1 MDKVIT
7 PKHTNI
13 LFCAIGAT
21 VLALIA
27 YIDFLQYQYV
37 SSLITAAMAAMLLI
51 NGLCLLAG
59 QYSQKPSYLDW
70 ISIVL
75 LAVFAY
81 IASEHQHGQH
91 IYWIYFYPIAAFFL
105 FQLHVALLLLL
116 LYIPLVLYIIFNFA
130 PVLEQPEIV
139 FSFAGVCV
147 VVYFLA
153 MVKARTNKL
162 LEPLIGTDL
171 ETGAQLEK
179 FLRPALNT
187 EITRAEREGTGL
199 LLMYLQLDD
208 ALQIARKDNREQ
220 LVHECAQAI
229 SKQLRIFDH
238 YYRLSDDSFAVVL
251 PHATTEEAQ
260 ATCQNMIAAMPTALH
275 SNIQVGLTSLNVGD
289 TADSLIELV
298 KQELKHV

>member
-1 MDKVIT
+1 MDKIIT
-7 PKHTNI
+7 PKHTKI
-13 LFCAIGAT
+13 FFCAIGGT
-21 VLALIA
+21 VLGLIA
-27 YIDFLQYQYV
+27 YIDFSQYQYV
-37 SSLITAAMAAMLLI
+37 TSLITAGMAAMLII
-51 NGLCLLAG
+51 NGLCLLTG
-59 QYSQKPSYLDW
+59 QYSQKQSYLDW

-105 FQLHVALLLLL
+105 FQLRIALLLLF
-116 LYIPLVLYIIFNFA
+116 LYIPLVIYIIFNFA
-130 PVLEQPEIV
+130 PVLEQPEIL
-139 FSFAGVCV
+139 FSFAGISI

-199 LLMYLQLDD
+199 LLMYLQLDQ
-208 ALQIARKDNREQ
+208 ALKAVRKEGREQ

-238 YYRLSDDSFAVVL
+238 YYRLNDDNFAVVL
-251 PHATTEEAQ
+251 PHATSEDAQ
-260 ATCQNMIAAMPTALH
+260 AASKKMIADMSPTLH
-275 SNIQVGLTSLNVGD
+275 SNIKVGITSLNVGD

-298 KQELKHV
+298 TQELTHV

>member
-1 MDKVIT
+1 MDSIIT
-7 PKHTNI
+7 PKHTKI
-13 LFCAIGAT
+13 LFCTIGAT

-27 YIDFLQYQYV
+27 YIDFSQYQYV
-37 SSLITAAMAAMLLI
+37 TSSITAAMATMLML
-51 NGLCLLAG
+51 NGVCLLG
-59 QYSQKPSYLDW
+59 GKYSQKQSYLDGA
-70 ISIVL
+70 SIVL
-75 LAVFAY
+75 LAIFAY

-105 FQLHVALLLLL
+105 FQLHIALLLLF

-130 PVLEQPEIV
+130 PVLEQPEIL
-139 FSFAGVCV
+139 FSFTAISV

-153 MVKARTNKL
+153 MVKARTNQL

-171 ETGAQLEK
+171 DTGAQLEK

-199 LLMYLQLDD
+199 LLMYIQLDD
-208 ALQIARKDNREQ
+208 ALKIARKDNREQ
-220 LVHECAQAI
+220 MVHECAQAI
-229 SKQLRIFDH
+229 SKELRIFDH

-251 PHATTEEAQ
+251 PHATTEEAH
-260 ATCQNMIAAMPTALH
+260 ATNKRMISKMPSSLH
-275 SNIQVGLTSLNVGD
+275 KNIKVGLTSLNVGD

>member
-1 MDKVIT
+1 MDNIIT
-7 PKHTNI
+7 PKYTKI

-27 YIDFLQYQYV
+27 YIDFSQYQYV
-37 SSLITAAMAAMLLI
+37 TSSITAAMATMLMI

-59 QYSQKPSYLDW
+59 QYSQKQSTLDW

-105 FQLHVALLLLL
+105 FQLRIALLLLL
-116 LYIPLVLYIIFNFA
+116 LYSPLVVYIIFHFA
-130 PVLEQPEIV
+130 PVLEQPEIL
-139 FSFAGVCV
+139 FSFTAISV

-179 FLRPALNT
+179 CLRPALNT

-208 ALQIARKDNREQ
+208 ALKISRKDNREQ

-251 PHATTEEAQ
+251 PHATSEEAQ
-260 ATCQNMIAAMPTALH
+260 DTGKHMINDMPPTLH
-275 SNIQVGLTSLNVGD
+275 KNIKMGLTSLNVGD